1 MGEISKDA
9 DDIVD
14 AFKSGK
20 LSLISNSDIEDRIDD
35 KDDETREYLV
45 QPLERKNGVIAV
57 NTKRDKFGQEVFND
71 GKEKKP
77 YCQPQAKA
85 KAKAMPGRLYI
96 HARNK

>member
-1 MGEISKDA
+1 MFENPFRAGGEISKDA

-35 KDDETREYLV
+35 KDDETRETLV

-57 NTKRDKFGQEVFND
+57 NTKKGKFGQKVFED
-71 GKEKKP
+71 EKEKKTH
-77 YCQPQAKA
+77 CCVV
-85 KAKAMPGRLYI
+85 L
-96 HARNK
+96 